1 MSNPKKIL
9 VVEDDAPSALLLSQ
23 ILKKS
28 GYTVFDSVDNGEK
41 AVRVASEFNPDLILM
56 DISIKGD
63 MDGIDAAKMI
73 RDECGIP
80 SIYSTVSTDEKTIK
94 RAKETYPYG
103 YILKPYDKNMIYATV
118 EMALHKIEMERRLGE
133 VERRNRGI
141 LDALPDTFFYV
152 NGDGA
157 FADEVEKREASHI
170 WTDKVSSRAVPVI
183 RVVMAGGETEAF
195 EYVLMRGGRK
205 TFCEARIINAGDEKA
220 LVIVR
225 DVTTRKTSEE
235 TESRYRSDLEESVRS
250 RTRELTEANNSL
262 GNEAGLRRKMEQSLK
277 IFGHAIEQNPHL
289 VAIIDR
295 QGIVEYVNSAFTDI
309 SGYGRNQV
317 VGTDVNKAGNLIVP
331 EPGIWDEM
339 TGSKTWKGE
348 LYGLRRDGR
357 LYYLNASMSSILS
370 DNGEISHYTINAED
384 VTSEKREKMALDEAR
399 ESLEKSSQDFLNR
412 GLEWKDWKE
421 KMMERNI
428 SRTDKSLFKNIH
440 NSFTQGAGFGTLVS
454 LLDMMTASA
463 VKSDNS
469 YIVDSQIIDLIQQN
483 VNLVKDA
490 FKTFTSI
497 DWIIANDFEMEKAS
511 LVELYEKVKVVIRKT
526 EEYSGIN
533 DNRVIINEF
542 NNRFR
547 DISVNLNGDFFS
559 RAFFEILINALKFS
573 RRGSFITVF
582 VNVMGKDAI
591 ISVINDPEKNED
603 GTVGIPVE
611 YERVVFEP
619 FYRLTKFVHEQ
630 YNTLEFGLGL
640 TLVEKI
646 VNKHGGDVACRNIID
661 HSDNRRE
668 SHIRVNTSI
677 ALPLVDK

>member
-28 GYTVFDSVDNGEK
+28 GYTVLDSVDTGEK

-157 FADEVEKREASHI
+157 FADEVEKREASNI

-262 GNEAGLRRKMEQSLK
+262 G
-277 IFGHAIEQNPHL
+277 
-289 VAIIDR
+289 
-295 QGIVEYVNSAFTDI
+295 
-309 SGYGRNQV
+309 
-317 VGTDVNKAGNLIVP
+317 
-331 EPGIWDEM
+331 
-339 TGSKTWKGE
+339 
-348 LYGLRRDGR
+348 
-357 LYYLNASMSSILS
+357 
-370 DNGEISHYTINAED
+370 
-384 VTSEKREKMALDEAR
+384 
-399 ESLEKSSQDFLNR
+399 
-412 GLEWKDWKE
+412 
-421 KMMERNI
+421 
-428 SRTDKSLFKNIH
+428 
-440 NSFTQGAGFGTLVS
+440 
-454 LLDMMTASA
+454 
-463 VKSDNS
+463 
-469 YIVDSQIIDLIQQN
+469 
-483 VNLVKDA
+483 
-490 FKTFTSI
+490 
-497 DWIIANDFEMEKAS
+497 
-511 LVELYEKVKVVIRKT
+511 
-526 EEYSGIN
+526 
-533 DNRVIINEF
+533 
-542 NNRFR
+542 
-547 DISVNLNGDFFS
+547 
-559 RAFFEILINALKFS
+559 
-573 RRGSFITVF
+573 
-582 VNVMGKDAI
+582 
-591 ISVINDPEKNED
+591 
-603 GTVGIPVE
+603 
-611 YERVVFEP
+611 
-619 FYRLTKFVHEQ
+619 
-630 YNTLEFGLGL
+630 
-640 TLVEKI
+640 
-646 VNKHGGDVACRNIID
+646 
-661 HSDNRRE
+661 
-668 SHIRVNTSI
+668 
-677 ALPLVDK
+677 